1 MLVYAADASSG
12 GEAAMAE
19 ARDDKVPGTGD
30 RGRLRAAHADR
41 DRVIGVLTTAFVRG
55 MLDKDEFDVRV
66 SQTFASHTYAELA
79 AVTADLP
86 AGLPVAMPQA
96 PAPVVREEGWLTMK
110 RALIISAC
118 LLTPT
123 GLAALIGLVLAGRYD
138 DASLGVLPL
147 LAFFVATVIS
157 GPLIGEARDRVRSRA
172 RPPQAPA
179 LGAGGQ
185 ASRAPR
191 PRPQRRPPGRGRTLA
206 VTA

>member
-12 GEAAMAE
+12 GEAAVAE

-66 SQTFASHTYAELA
+66 SQTFASRTYAELA

-86 AGLPVAMPQA
+86 AAAPQA
-96 PAPVVREEGWLTMK
+96 PAPAVREEGWLTMR

>member
-1 MLVYAADASSG
+1 
-12 GEAAMAE
+12 MAE

-55 MLDKDEFDVRV
+55 MLDKDEFDGRV
-66 SQTFASHTYAELA
+66 SQTFASRTYAELA

-86 AGLPVAMPQA
+86 ADLPAAMRQA
-96 PAPVVREEGWLTMK
+96 PAPAAREEGWLTMK

-123 GLAALIGLVLAGRYD
+123 GLAALISLVLSGRYD
-138 DASLGVLPL
+138 DASLVVPPL

-157 GPLIGEARDRVRSRA
+157 GPLIAEARNRARARA
-172 RPPQAPA
+172 RPPRAPA
-179 LGAGGQ
+179 LGAGGGQ
-185 ASRAPR
+185 ADQAPR
-191 PRPQRRPPGRGRTLA
+191 PRRQRRPPGRGHTLA

>member
-19 ARDDKVPGTGD
+19 ARDDKVPGD

-55 MLDKDEFDVRV
+55 MLDKDEFDGRV
-66 SQTFASHTYAELA
+66 SQTFASRTYAELA

-86 AGLPVAMPQA
+86 ADLPAAAPQA
-96 PAPVVREEGWLTMK
+96 PGPAVREAGWLTMK
-110 RALIISAC
+110 RALIVSAC

-123 GLAALIGLVLAGRYD
+123 GLAALIGLVLAERYN
-138 DASLGVLPL
+138 DASLAVPPL
-147 LAFFVATVIS
+147 LVFFVATVIS
-157 GPLIGEARDRVRSRA
+157 GPLIAEARNRVRARA
-172 RPPQAPA
+172 RPPRAPA

-185 ASRAPR
+185 AFRAPR
-191 PRPQRRPPGRGRTLA
+191 PGPQRRPPGGGRTLA

>member
-19 ARDDKVPGTGD
+19 ARDDEVPGTGD

-55 MLDKDEFDVRV
+55 MLDKGEFDVRV
-66 SQTFASHTYAELA
+66 SQTFASRTYAELA

-86 AGLPVAMPQA
+86 AAVPQA
-96 PAPVVREEGWLTMK
+96 PGPAVREEGWLTMK
-110 RALIISAC
+110 RALIVSAC
-118 LLTPT
+118 LLAPT
-123 GLAALIGLVLAGRYD
+123 GLAALIGLVLAERYN
-138 DASLGVLPL
+138 DASLAVPPL
-147 LAFFVATVIS
+147 LVFFVATVIS
-157 GPLIGEARDRVRSRA
+157 GPLITEARNRVRSRA

-179 LGAGGQ
+179 RGAGGQ
-185 ASRAPR
+185 SSRAPR
-191 PRPQRRPPGRGRTLA
+191 SRPQRRPPDGGRTLA

>member
-1 MLVYAADASSG
+1 
-12 GEAAMAE
+12 MAE
-19 ARDDKVPGTGD
+19 ANDDKVPGTGD

-41 DRVIGVLTTAFVRG
+41 DRAIGVLTTAFARG

-66 SQTFASHTYAELA
+66 SQTFASRTYAELA

-86 AGLPVAMPQA
+86 ADLPAAA
-96 PAPVVREEGWLTMK
+96 PPVPAEREEGWLTMK

-118 LLTPT
+118 LLAPT
-123 GLAALIGLVLAGRYD
+123 GLAALISLVLTERYD
-138 DASLGVLPL
+138 DASLAVPPL
-147 LAFFVATVIS
+147 LLFFVATVIS
-157 GPLIGEARDRVRSRA
+157 CPLIAEARNRVRSRA

-185 ASRAPR
+185 AFRAPA
-191 PRPQRRPPGRGRTLA
+191 PRRQRRPPGRGHTLA

>member
-1 MLVYAADASSG
+1 
-12 GEAAMAE
+12 MAE
-19 ARDDKVPGTGD
+19 ARDDEVPGTGD

-66 SQTFASHTYAELA
+66 SQAFASRTYAELA

-96 PAPVVREEGWLTMK
+96 PAPAVREQGWLTME

-123 GLAALIGLVLAGRYD
+123 GLAALIGLVLAERYD
-138 DASLGVLPL
+138 NASLGVLPL

-157 GPLIGEARDRVRSRA
+157 GPLIGEARDRARSRA

-185 ASRAPR
+185 ASLAPR